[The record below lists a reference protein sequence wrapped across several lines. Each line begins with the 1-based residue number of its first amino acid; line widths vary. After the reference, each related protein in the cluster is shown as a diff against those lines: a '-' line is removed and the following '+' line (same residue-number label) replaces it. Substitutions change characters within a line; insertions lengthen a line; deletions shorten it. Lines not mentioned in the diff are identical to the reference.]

1 MRYEKKTRSMN
12 FLLEL
17 LIVVVF
23 FAFASLICIPILV
36 NANNN
41 NRLTH
46 IKNEGLLKLGS
57 ITDKMKVY
65 EGEPLDSYLSGCV
78 YTIDET
84 CIITDLKNE
93 LLVDYQIVVS
103 SITETQ
109 LAGIIFETKI
119 QLVNKDDAGVLIEL
133 KTSSYKELSYAQ

>member
-65 EGEPLDSYLSGCV
+65 EGEPLDSYLSCCV

>member
-93 LLVDYQIVVS
+93 LLVDYQIVVT